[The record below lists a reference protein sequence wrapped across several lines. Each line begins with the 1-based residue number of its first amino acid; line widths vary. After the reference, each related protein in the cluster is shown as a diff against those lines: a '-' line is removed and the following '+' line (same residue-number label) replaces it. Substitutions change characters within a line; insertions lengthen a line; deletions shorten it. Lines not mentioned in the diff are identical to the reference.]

1 MKLNIAQSH
10 PASHAIVDSLVS
22 DRGAGSVL
30 VVGLVGSACA
40 MLLACAAASG
50 LIVERA
56 ALQSRADQI
65 ALTAEDSLRGLTTG
79 FPCELARFEANR
91 FALTL
96 DTCRILNSEAW
107 IVLKQERLGIVMTAR
122 AHAGT

>member
-1 MKLNIAQSH
+1 MNLAIAQAH
-10 PASHAIVDSLVS
+10 PASRQVVDALLS

-30 VVGLVGSACA
+30 VVGLIGSACA
-40 MLLACAAASG
+40 MLLACTAASG
-50 LIVERA
+50 LLVDRA
-56 ALQSRADQI
+56 VLQARADQL

-79 FPCELARFEANR
+79 FPCELARVEANR

-122 AHAGT
+122 AHAGS

>member
-1 MKLNIAQSH
+1 MNLNIARPH
-10 PASHAIVDSLVS
+10 PGKHVVGDSLGC

-30 VVGLVGSACA
+30 VVGLIGSACA

-50 LIVERA
+50 LVVERA

-79 FPCELARFEANR
+79 FPCELARVEANR

-122 AHAGT
+122 AHAGS